1 MDGRVAAVLA
11 IGPIN
16 REMGARQ
23 RGEREG
29 RREEAKLGK
38 GSEREL
44 REGERATGGMT
55 ARAEGRIVISSE
67 NGAAQR
73 RCTSLRFQSGVKPI
87 PMFRAWPGHS
97 VVRLRIAFNLYTRL

>member
-23 RGEREG
+23 RGERE
-29 RREEAKLGK
+29 AKLGK

-44 REGERATGGMT
+44 EGERATGGSNC
-55 ARAEGRIVISSE
+55 ESGRK
-67 NGAAQR
+67 NRNQ
-73 RCTSLRFQSGVKPI
+73 L
-87 PMFRAWPGHS
+87 
-97 VVRLRIAFNLYTRL
+97 